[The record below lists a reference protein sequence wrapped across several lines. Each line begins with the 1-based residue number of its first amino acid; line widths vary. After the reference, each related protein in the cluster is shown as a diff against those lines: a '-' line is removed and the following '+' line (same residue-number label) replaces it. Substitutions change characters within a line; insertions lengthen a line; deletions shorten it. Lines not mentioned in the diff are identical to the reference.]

1 VYFHSLSSSFSRA
14 EMLISPLLVKMAGQ
28 LFQILAI
35 LILVSQTPASVLVLG
50 CFVFL
55 FGVLEGGVSFW
66 RAPLRL

>member
-1 VYFHSLSSSFSRA
+1 
-14 EMLISPLLVKMAGQ
+14 MLISPLLVKMAGQ